1 MLIREDLTAAIETG
15 WADLGRPGTW
25 WTGAERVAIAAEA
38 RNAMACPLCAA
49 RKQALSASM
58 VAGAHA
64 SLGILPDAAVEAI
77 HRIRTDAGRL
87 GESWFATIIAAGLSE
102 DQYVELV
109 AVVAIVAAVDG
120 FDFAAGLP
128 VRALPDPRPGAP
140 SRRRPRNPSRG
151 PAWVSVLMPDDRMP
165 DEPDQFLDHP
175 GPRERGHAHIHL
187 TISLVPDSA
196 IQFWTVQEA
205 MYQRGPMMRDFARDY
220 RAISHAQIELVAARV
235 AALNQCLY

>member
-1 MLIREDLTAAIETG
+1 MG
-15 WADLGRPGTW
+15 
-25 WTGAERVAIAAEA
+25 
-38 RNAMACPLCAA
+38 CQLCAA
-49 RKQALSASM
+49 RRQALSPMM
-58 VAGAHA
+58 VAGDHT
-64 SLGILPDAAVEAI
+64 SLGALPDAAVQAI

-87 GESWFATIIAAGLSE
+87 GERWFRATIDGGLSE
-102 DQYVELV
+102 DQYVEIVSLV
-109 AVVAIVAAVDG
+109 ATMAAIDG
-120 FDFAAGLP
+120 FDFAVGLP
-128 VRALPDPRPGAP
+128 ERTLPTPLPGAP
-140 SRRRPRNPSRG
+140 SRRRPRRAKPG

-175 GPRERGHAHIHL
+175 GPRERGHAYIHL

-196 IQFWTVQEA
+196 IQFWSLQEA